1 MSPHHRQKGD
11 PRPPRDSSHT
21 LIAVGVVLFVLGVI
35 FFAAVN
41 CAKTWGDETTP
52 IPTTFCGFGDPRS
65 WDSYPGLGYMVWL
78 RVVLLATGGLM
89 VVCGAVL
96 KGNTRRADGGDN
108 EAADADG

>member
-41 CAKTWGDETTP
+41 CAQTWGGVT
-52 IPTTFCGFGDPRS
+52 ICGFGDPRS
-65 WDSYPGLGYMVWL
+65 WDSDPGLGYMVWL

-108 EAADADG
+108 EATDADG